1 MLQSYHAG
9 FNYCNRNATTDVSTL
24 QLLGGYVGAVS
35 SAIAVAYKLRTT
47 IAKSKRYPPP
57 QLCHSEQCFIGYT
70 CLELLNN
77 IVSSLAAN

>member
-24 QLLGGYVGAVS
+24 QLFGGYIGAVS

-57 QLCHSEQCFIGYT
+57 PTIM
-70 CLELLNN
+70 
-77 IVSSLAAN
+77 SLRAMLHRVHLFRIA